1 MLVFNSKLFSTKDWT
16 LLFNWM
22 VILFFRAD
30 LWQNHYSI
38 TYRKKWRHKIAFLY
52 SSPIHIGLCEKNVSK
67 NFEVMKRT
75 CSGSD
80 VSRVCSWVFIINDPK
95 AWELPA
101 FPSIISVTCFVAS
114 ILLAIAA
121 PLLAWVV
128 QWFLRLIVWIFLGP
142 LMALVDKFY
151 VELDGEDDGSTAFL
165 RTIYLLLSLLLQNEH
180 CSQFV

>member
-1 MLVFNSKLFSTKDWT
+1 MQTYGRITIRLRIERSGGIRSLFS
-16 LLFNWM
+16 
-22 VILFFRAD
+22 IAAP
-30 LWQNHYSI
+30 SI
-38 TYRKKWRHKIAFLY
+38 SDYVK
-52 SSPIHIGLCEKNVSK
+52 KNVSK

-75 CSGSD
+75 CSGAD
-80 VSRVCSWVFIINDPK
+80 VSRVCWWVFIINDPK
-95 AWELPA
+95 AWELPE
-101 FPSIISVTCFVAS
+101 FPLIISVTCFVAS

-165 RTIYLLLSLLLQNEH
+165 RTIYLLLLLLLQNEH
-180 CSQFV
+180 YS